1 MCIYAQI
8 LTIFLNY
15 TLGLEDQK
23 REHMNLPLLNTHES
37 VSYIR
42 RQKDVTIPLAERTRL
57 LAEAGAFDVALG
69 DDDKIIGNS
78 NFPFVSA
85 RMIQITSK
93 HGGLRRMKKE
103 AEINIKGP
111 NNSKEVDDS
120 LKTDTY
126 QIVGSGR
133 KDVTIDAKTEQGF
146 FQAYGALVAAS
157 IGERQ
162 ELKSGKLGRNK
173 FYNDGRPISLCRIIN
188 CFSTNGKGR
197 TNFLCGHHHKM
208 IEGYAKCIEL
218 MDDKDTA
225 QHAENPS
232 KSTKTKHVY
241 NCSGCQEK
249 LGPSYEDIVKH
260 KKECG
265 TVEEATLITI
275 PAMTQTQPVWSKDH
289 LEEDTTLYGGEAR
302 VLAQDYR
309 CRVTSMAVHY
319 RNMVNKKP
327 KTHDKKQVSAL
338 LGEAQRYD
346 TPTLEEDVLPPVKF
360 PTKEDELEAVKLFR
374 RCIGPAASTLSGREK
389 LVKEGNSI
397 YGDGRHISLCRVSGC
412 KSSGQSE
419 NKYFCNEH
427 YTLIQAPLSDLN
439 RKEIAKK
446 KKIEM
451 VKENNKKRKSMGWL
465 SAEPPGQ
472 KINVVAPPGK
482 LKITLSNGIVG
493 SIVTKINPTSA
504 LAKDISPGD
513 RFISID
519 GDPVFQLTSKEV
531 EAVMAKN
538 IHKERTL
545 KILKGSGKLDPTQLA
560 SVKQA
565 RMATQGQSSS
575 LASSFT
581 KKPRPRTVDGLLRHP
596 EEDSNKEVAPGLAKL
611 LQAARPRG
619 GHTWT

>member
-1 MCIYAQI
+1 M
-8 LTIFLNY
+8 LKFLLPHSN

-23 REHMNLPLLNTHES
+23 REHMDLPLLDTHES

-78 NFPFVSA
+78 NFPFKSA

-103 AEINIKGP
+103 AEMNIKGP
-111 NNSKEVDDS
+111 NINSSSTKEVDD
-120 LKTDTY
+120 KTDTY
-126 QIVGSGR
+126 LIARSGR
-133 KDVTIDAKTEQGF
+133 KDVTIDAKTEQSF

-157 IGERQ
+157 IAERQ

-218 MDDKDTA
+218 MDDKDAA
-225 QHAENPS
+225 QHAENSS
-232 KSTKTKHVY
+232 KSTKTKYVY

-249 LGPSYEDIVKH
+249 LGPSYDDIVKH

-275 PAMTQTQPVWSKDH
+275 PAMTKTQPVWSMAH

-319 RNMVNKKP
+319 RNMANKKS

-338 LGEAQRYD
+338 LGEARRYD

-389 LVKEGNSI
+389 LVKEGRAI

-419 NKYFCNEH
+419 NTHLCNEH
-427 YTLIQAPLSDLN
+427 YTLVQAPLSDLN

-465 SAEPPGQ
+465 SAEPPGH

-482 LKITLSNGIVG
+482 LGTNGILG

-538 IHKERTL
+538 IHRERTL
-545 KILKGSGKLDPTQLA
+545 KILKGCGELDQTQLA

-565 RMATQGQSSS
+565 RLATQNQSS
-575 LASSFT
+575 LLSSSST
-581 KKPRPRTVDGLLRHP
+581 KKARPRTVDGLLRHP
-596 EEDSNKEVAPGLAKL
+596 VS
-611 LQAARPRG
+611 
-619 GHTWT
+619 

>member
-1 MCIYAQI
+1 
-8 LTIFLNY
+8 
-15 TLGLEDQK
+15 
-23 REHMNLPLLNTHES
+23 MNLPLLDTHES

-42 RQKDVTIPLAERTRL
+42 RQKDVTIPLAERTKL
-57 LAEAGAFDVALG
+57 LTEAGAFDVALG
-69 DDDKIIGNS
+69 DDDNLIGNS
-78 NFPFVSA
+78 NFPFKSA

-103 AEINIKGP
+103 TEMKTKGP
-111 NNSKEVDDS
+111 TSSSNAKPEVDDS
-120 LKTDTY
+120 FKTGNTY
-126 QIVGSGR
+126 QIAGSGR

-157 IGERQ
+157 IAERQ

-218 MDDKDTA
+218 MDDKDAA

-275 PAMTQTQPVWSKDH
+275 PAMTQSQPVWSMAH
-289 LEEDTTLYGGEAR
+289 LEEDTSLHGEAR

-319 RNMVNKKP
+319 RNLSNKKP

-346 TPTLEEDVLPPVKF
+346 MPTPEEDILPPVKF

-374 RCIGPAASTLSGREK
+374 RCVGPAASTLSGREK

-412 KSSGQSE
+412 KSSGQSG
-419 NKYFCNEH
+419 NKHFCNVH
-427 YTLIQAPLSDLN
+427 YTLVQAPLSDLN
-439 RKEIAKK
+439 RNEIAKK

-451 VKENNKKRKSMGWL
+451 VKENNKKRKSIGY
-465 SAEPPGQ
+465 AEPPGH
-472 KINVVAPPGK
+472 KINVVAPAGK
-482 LKITLSNGIVG
+482 LGITLSNGIIG
-493 SIVTKINPTSA
+493 SIVTEIVPTSA
-504 LAKDISPGD
+504 LAKKISPGD

-538 IHKERTL
+538 IHKERNL
-545 KILKGSGKLDPTQLA
+545 KILKGSGQLDPTQLA
-560 SVKQA
+560 SMKQA
-565 RMATQGQSSS
+565 RLATQAS
-575 LASSFT
+575 LST
-581 KKPRPRTVDGLLRHP
+581 KKARPRTVDGLLRHP
-596 EEDSNKEVAPGLAKL
+596 EEDSGKEAAPGLATL

>member
-1 MCIYAQI
+1 
-8 LTIFLNY
+8 
-15 TLGLEDQK
+15 
-23 REHMNLPLLNTHES
+23 
-37 VSYIR
+37 
-42 RQKDVTIPLAERTRL
+42 

-103 AEINIKGP
+103 AEMKIKGP
-111 NNSKEVDDS
+111 TSSSSANEVDDS
-120 LKTDTY
+120 SKTDTY
-126 QIVGSGR
+126 LIAGSGR

-157 IGERQ
+157 IAERQ

-218 MDDKDTA
+218 MDDKDAA
-225 QHAENPS
+225 QHVKTPS

-249 LGPSYEDIVKH
+249 LGPSYDDIIKH

-265 TVEEATLITI
+265 SVEEATLITI
-275 PAMTQTQPVWSKDH
+275 PAMTKSQPVWSMAH
-289 LEEDTTLYGGEAR
+289 LEEDTALYGEAR

-319 RNMVNKKP
+319 RNMSNKKS
-327 KTHDKKQVSAL
+327 KTNEKKQVSAL
-338 LGEAQRYD
+338 LGEVRRYD

-389 LVKEGNSI
+389 LVREGSAL

-412 KSSGQSE
+412 KTSGQSE
-419 NKYFCNEH
+419 QNYLCNEH
-427 YTLIQAPLSDLN
+427 YTLVQAPLSDLN

-451 VKENNKKRKSMGWL
+451 VKENNKKRKSIGY
-465 SAEPPGQ
+465 AEPPGQ

-482 LKITLSNGIVG
+482 LGITLSNGIVG
-493 SIVTKINPTSA
+493 SIVTKINPSSA
-504 LAKDISPGD
+504 LAKEISPGD

-519 GDPVFQLTSKEV
+519 GEPVFQLTSKEV

-538 IHKERTL
+538 IHRERTL

-560 SVKQA
+560 SMKQA
-565 RMATQGQSSS
+565 RLATLGQSSTF
-575 LASSFT
+575 ASSST
-581 KKPRPRTVDGLLRHP
+581 KKARPRTVDGLLRHP
-596 EEDSNKEVAPGLAKL
+596 EEDSGKEAAPGLATL

>member
-1 MCIYAQI
+1 
-8 LTIFLNY
+8 
-15 TLGLEDQK
+15 
-23 REHMNLPLLNTHES
+23 MNLPLLNTHES

-42 RQKDVTIPLAERTRL
+42 RQKDVAIPLAERTRL

-103 AEINIKGP
+103 AEMKIKGP
-111 NNSKEVDDS
+111 NNSEVDDS
-120 LKTDTY
+120 SNKTNTY
-126 QIVGSGR
+126 QIAGSGR

-157 IGERQ
+157 IAERQ

-249 LGPSYEDIVKH
+249 LGPFYEDIVKH

-265 TVEEATLITI
+265 TVKEATLITI
-275 PAMTQTQPVWSKDH
+275 PAMTQTQPVWSKAH

-309 CRVTSMAVHY
+309 CRVTSMAIHY
-319 RNMVNKKP
+319 RNMSNKKP
-327 KTHDKKQVSAL
+327 KTHEKKQVSAL
-338 LGEAQRYD
+338 LGEASRYD

-389 LVKEGNSI
+389 LVKEGSAI

-419 NKYFCNEH
+419 KNHLCNEH
-427 YTLIQAPLSDLN
+427 YTLVQAPLSELN

-451 VKENNKKRKSMGWL
+451 VKENNKKRKSIGC
-465 SAEPPGQ
+465 AEPPGH
-472 KINVVAPPGK
+472 KINIVAPPGK
-482 LKITLSNGIVG
+482 LGITLSNGIVG

-545 KILKGSGKLDPTQLA
+545 KILKGSGELDPTQLA
-560 SVKQA
+560 SMKQA
-565 RMATQGQSSS
+565 RLAT
-575 LASSFT
+575 LASSST
-581 KKPRPRTVDGLLRHP
+581 KNPRPRTVDGLLRHP
-596 EEDSNKEVAPGLAKL
+596 EEDSGKVSAPG
-611 LQAARPRG
+611 
-619 GHTWT
+619 